1 MLMSQNQLA
10 GWNSH
15 TDVPLEE
22 KNDQD
27 IKIDDY
33 FECLIEC
40 EDDGEQSNC
49 ERVCKEVLQWK
60 GLE

>member
-33 FECLIEC
+33 FKCLIEC
-40 EDDGEQSNC
+40 EDEGEQSNC
-49 ERVCKEVLQWK
+49 ERVCKEVLQ
-60 GLE
+60 

>member
-15 TDVPLEE
+15 TDVPLED

-33 FECLIEC
+33 LECLIEC

-49 ERVCKEVLQWK
+49 ERVCKEVLQ
-60 GLE
+60 

>member
-1 MLMSQNQLA
+1 MHSLMSQNQLA
-10 GWNSH
+10 AWNSH

-27 IKIDDY
+27 AKIDDY

-40 EDDGEQSNC
+40 EDDGDQSNC
-49 ERVCKEVLQWK
+49 ERVCKEVLV
-60 GLE
+60 